1 MPMTKRRF
9 LTPEE
14 MQDEDLGEQTPTVR
28 FVAIALRMLADDE
41 GRARLNV
48 RSIKGQAFTNDQ
60 WTSEDVIET
69 SVLVLEE
76 IGFIRS
82 YVVAGRQYFQVT
94 SRYHTPPEKPK
105 RSEIPPPPPLS
116 EPSGRHP
123 DGVPIR
129 GGEGGGGLP
138 WGDTSGLDPDDLP
151 PSFCPE
157 HMPSGSGGIP
167 CGLCGDAR
175 MTHLAALRKKR
186 SEPQNGD
193 DDG

>member
-1 MPMTKRRF
+1 MTKRRF

-129 GGEGGGGLP
+129 GGREGAGSRGG
-138 WGDTSGLDPDDLP
+138 TRPDSIP
-151 PSFCPE
+151 TTCPRASAPSTCLQGRE
-157 HMPSGSGGIP
+157 GSPAGCAGMR
-167 CGLCGDAR
+167 A
-175 MTHLAALRKKR
+175 
-186 SEPQNGD
+186 
-193 DDG
+193 